1 MVRHHIPQ
9 NLKWKKYNRQFFLK
23 TGFHYKLSRVN
34 DVFGCGLV
42 ALEYGSLS
50 AVSIETCMLLLNKSN
65 KFKRKLDK
73 KSRGKLLA
81 RTKQKQKEKV
91 KLKKEGKGVSK
102 KAKPKL
108 IFRNRFLRRRRIPLI
123 IPKVSIR
130 TPDKAYSGAILNI
143 KDKNFSQAK
152 KIFIKD
158 KQKKTTRTKMP
169 RKNKD
174 LRRLSTAYK
183 MNVNFKLSERKT
195 IIQNKLRLRK
205 IYQPQQIIKT
215 IYPRA
220 PYTSKPITARMGRG
234 KGSVK
239 KWLFFVRP
247 GRILFKL
254 NFVLDLQKAYNVM
267 KRLQYK
273 LPILTK
279 IILKNTKNEFLAKNN

>member
-9 NLKWKKYNRQFFLK
+9 NLKWKKYSRQFFLK
-23 TGFHYKLSRVN
+23 TGFHYKLSRV
-34 DVFGCGLV
+34 DSIFGCGLV

-81 RTKQKQKEKV
+81 KTKQKQKEKV
-91 KLKKEGKGVSK
+91 KMKKEGVAKRA
-102 KAKPKL
+102 KAKP

-123 IPKVSIR
+123 MPKVSIR
-130 TPDKAYSGAILNI
+130 TPDKAYAGAILNI
-143 KDKNFSQAK
+143 KDKNFSQTK
-152 KIFIKD
+152 KAFIKD

-183 MNVNFKLSERKT
+183 MHIAFEFSERKNT
-195 IIQNKLRLRK
+195 IQNKLRLRK
-205 IYQPQQIIKT
+205 IYQPQQILKT

-234 KGSVK
+234 KGSIK

-267 KRLQYK
+267 RRLQYK

-279 IILKNTKNEFLAKNN
+279 IILKNTKNEFLVKKN

>member
-23 TGFHYKLSRVN
+23 TGFHYKLARIDSI
-34 DVFGCGLV
+34 FGCGLI

-50 AVSIETCMLLLNKSN
+50 ATSIETCMLLLNKSN

-81 RTKQKQKEKV
+81 KTKQKQKEKV
-91 KLKKEGKGVSK
+91 KLKKEGKGTAK
-102 KAKPKL
+102 KAKLKPA
-108 IFRNRFLRRRRIPLI
+108 FRNRFLRRRRIPLI

-143 KDKNFSQAK
+143 KDKNFSQTK

-158 KQKKTTRTKMP
+158 RQKKTTKTKMP

-183 MNVNFKLSERKT
+183 MHLNFKLSERKL
-195 IIQNKLRLRK
+195 IIHNKLRLRK
-205 IYQPQQIIKT
+205 IYQPQQISKT
-215 IYPRA
+215 VYPRA

-234 KGSVK
+234 KGSIK

-254 NFVLDLQKAYNVM
+254 NFVLDLKKAYNVM
-267 KRLQYK
+267 RRLQYK

-279 IILKNTKNEFLAKNN
+279 IILKNTKNEFLARNS